1 MSRFQKGHSG
11 NPAGRPPGTKSAPN
25 LIRDLLRDGVVTE
38 DDLRAVVAAVL
49 AKAKDGDLAAATLLL
64 DRTIPKLRPAVDAAE
79 EEEIAAARARGA
91 LSAGFGGSTLE
102 DLVAG
107 SLSMVVMTRP
117 TEQPAAPQHAASV
130 LPAQASAAAPP
141 AKPAPPIRITV
152 PAVPDG
158 DQGEPYNPL

>member
-1 MSRFQKGHSG
+1 MSRFQKGRSG
-11 NPAGRPPGTKSAPN
+11 NPAGRPPGTKSAAN

-49 AKAKDGDLAAATLLL
+49 AKAKEGDLAAATLLL

-107 SLSMVVMTRP
+107 SLSMVVMTKP
-117 TEQPAAPQHAASV
+117 TELPAASQYAPAV
-130 LPAQASAAAPP
+130 LPTQVSAATTP
-141 AKPAPPIRITV
+141 AVPAQPIRITV
-152 PAVPDG
+152 PAAPDG
-158 DQGEPYNPL
+158 DPGEPYNPL

>member
-49 AKAKDGDLAAATLLL
+49 AKAKDGDLAAAALLL

-117 TEQPAAPQHAASV
+117 PEQPAASQHAAS
-130 LPAQASAAAPP
+130 LPTHPSAATPLPEPP
-141 AKPAPPIRITV
+141 RPIRITV
-152 PAVPDG
+152 PPAPDG
-158 DQGEPYNPL
+158 DHGEPYNPL

>member
-1 MSRFQKGHSG
+1 MSKFEKGRSG

-49 AKAKDGDLAAATLLL
+49 AKAKEGDLAAATLLL

-107 SLSMVVMTRP
+107 SLSMVVMTKP
-117 TEQPAAPQHAASV
+117 TELPAASQYAPAV
-130 LPAQASAAAPP
+130 LPTQVSAATTP
-141 AKPAPPIRITV
+141 AVPAQPIRITV
-152 PAVPDG
+152 PAAPDG
-158 DQGEPYNPL
+158 DPGEPYNPL

>member
-49 AKAKDGDLAAATLLL
+49 AKAKDGDLAAAALLL

-79 EEEIAAARARGA
+79 EEEVAAARARGA

-107 SLSMVVMTRP
+107 SLSMVFMTKP
-117 TEQPAAPQHAASV
+117 AEQPAASQHAAS
-130 LPAQASAAAPP
+130 LPTSPSTAAPLPEP
-141 AKPAPPIRITV
+141 ARPIRITV
-152 PAVPDG
+152 PVAAPDG
-158 DQGEPYNPL
+158 DHGEPYNPL

>member
-49 AKAKDGDLAAATLLL
+49 AKAKDGDLAAAALLL

-107 SLSMVVMTRP
+107 SLSMVVMTKP
-117 TEQPAAPQHAASV
+117 TELPAASQYAPAV
-130 LPAQASAAAPP
+130 LPTQVSAATTP
-141 AKPAPPIRITV
+141 AVPAQPIRITV
-152 PAVPDG
+152 PAAPDG
-158 DQGEPYNPL
+158 DPGEPYNPL